1 MRRSYDFTVNSDA
14 PGELF
19 VSTEWGALAALM
31 LLGSA
36 VILLVIGLI
45 AVCRADRKDIPAVLK
60 ALAGWFPWGQRN
72 RGR

>member
-1 MRRSYDFTVNSDA
+1 MRRSYDFAASSDA
-14 PGELF
+14 LRGLF
-19 VSTEWGALAALM
+19 VSTRWGALAVLM

-60 ALAGWFPWGQRN
+60 ALAGWFPWGRRN